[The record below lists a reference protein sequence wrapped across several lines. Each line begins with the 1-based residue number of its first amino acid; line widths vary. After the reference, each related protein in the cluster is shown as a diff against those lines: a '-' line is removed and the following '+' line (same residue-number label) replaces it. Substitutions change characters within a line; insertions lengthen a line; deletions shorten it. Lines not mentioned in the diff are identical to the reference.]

1 MYVELQNRAWLSWL
15 AKVRILIITFLLG
28 IELAITRLT
37 TTNVPVRYFISI
49 IMLWYTIAFF
59 ELLLVF
65 LWREYNVQARLQI
78 LTDVIFTTALVYVT
92 GDVDTYFNLYPLI
105 ILAAS
110 LQLTWLW
117 AYMTAGL
124 SFLLFAL
131 TLELTHFG
139 ILHSYAISPRADDRS
154 LHILLGMNFLAYF
167 AVAYLARNLSAKL
180 RQEDVEALESLQALH
195 ENIINSMS
203 GGLITTDLKGRIS
216 FLNAAGEKLLER
228 RSAQLI
234 GKNVHEL
241 FLDKLPQQ
249 KEQEK
254 DELRYLGPS
263 GKEQIFGLRISELR
277 VPDRGVLGYI
287 YSFADLTEIRRLER
301 EVRMRDRLSAVGR
314 MAAGIAHEIRNPLS
328 SISGSVKVLSRIS
341 ALNEEQHMLVDIVTR
356 ESERLNRIIGDFLA
370 YSRDKNLKMS
380 RVDLV
385 ALLEDTLTLLAN
397 HPQVAVEGGQPR
409 IRVLRDFEVSEAPA
423 IADGDKMKQV
433 FWNLCENGV
442 RALREGGVLTVS
454 LMAEG
459 SNWLIKF
466 ADNGPGIKAQQ
477 MEKIFEPFQSGFE
490 GGTGL
495 GLAMVYQIVEAHG
508 GEISARST
516 PGQGAEFRL
525 RLAIAEGAG
534 ALPAEQQAGLSEA
547 AAPSNAESAVERSK
561 AKVAH
566 G

>member
-15 AKVRILIITFLLG
+15 AKVRIIIITFLLG

-49 IMLWYTIAFF
+49 IVLWYTIAFF

-78 LTDVIFTTALVYVT
+78 LTDVIFTTGLVYVT

-110 LQLTWLW
+110 LQLSWIW
-117 AYMTAGL
+117 AYLTAAF
-124 SFLLFAL
+124 SFVLFAV

-139 ILHSYAISPRADDRS
+139 VLHSYAISPRADDRS

-180 RQEDVEALESLQALH
+180 RQEDVEALENLQALH

-228 RSAQLI
+228 RSAELI
-234 GKNVHEL
+234 GKDVHQL
-241 FLDKLPQQ
+241 FLDQLPQQ
-249 KEQEK
+249 NDREKK
-254 DELRYLGPS
+254 DELRYLSPNS
-263 GKEQIFGLRISELR
+263 KEQIFGLRISELK
-277 VPDRGVLGYI
+277 VPDRGVLGFI

-370 YSRDKNLKMS
+370 YSRDKNLKMTP
-380 RVDLV
+380 VDLA

-397 HPQVAVEGGQPR
+397 HPQVAVDGGKPR
-409 IRVLRDFEVSEAPA
+409 IRVLRDFKVMEAPA
-423 IADGDKMKQV
+423 FADGDKMKQV
-433 FWNLCENGV
+433 FWNLCENAV
-442 RALREGGVLTVS
+442 RALREGGALTVS
-454 LMAEG
+454 LAPDG
-459 SNWLIKF
+459 PNWLITF

-508 GEISARST
+508 GEISARSVQ
-516 PGQGAEFRL
+516 GQGAEFRL
-525 RLAIAEGAG
+525 RLKRAEGALN
-534 ALPAEQQAGLSEA
+534 AEKPAELSL
-547 AAPSNAESAVERSK
+547 
-561 AKVAH
+561 KVAH